1 MYKTVVIIGLAHNGT
16 TMLTGIFECL
26 GVPMG
31 ENVLRMAWED
41 QDFRWA
47 IKAGER
53 ELVEFVE
60 LRNAQYDIW
69 GVKHVGLSGRLELL
83 NRVLREPVFFFIMK
97 DPISVAQRRF
107 GAVDEPPF
115 IDRVAVAIERMG
127 DTTRLI
133 KASAVPVH
141 LLSYTHAVTKP
152 RAFVEQVA
160 CLSGLSPSPQQIEAA
175 VSFIS
180 PNTTGNWRE
189 PYPQVVRS

>member
-60 LRNAQYDIW
+60 LRNAQYDTW
-69 GVKHVGLSGRLELL
+69 GVKHVGLSGRLPLL
-83 NRVLREPVFFFIMK
+83 NRVLRNPVFFAILK
-97 DPISVAQRRF
+97 DPVSVTQRRTND
-107 GAVDEPPF
+107 AETPF
-115 IDRVAVAIERMG
+115 IPLLVETIHRMCSFVG
-127 DTTRLI
+127 RIDEHDI
-133 KASAVPVH
+133 PVNV
-141 LLSYTHAVTKP
+141 LSYTHAVTKP
-152 RAFVEQVA
+152 RAFVEQVV